1 MSEEVKWLII
11 TIVVALVIGL
21 GARSIVY
28 FIANP
33 LPDNYVEKY
42 VVELAGGGYLT
53 EEYTYVVG
61 ELGHHFLYRFWR
73 SPLYAAGEGTGAH
86 IELIS
91 VSCPAGSGPY
101 LRDNDGEIH
110 VLSQEVEDKYLRIW
124 LKEAYYNEAGCLFPK
139 GIEPG
144 KYVVTFKYRIYPT
157 MHCDQNYCFLE
168 LNLADKHIPYEHVTI
183 SIADSA
189 NLEAMEVLGDDAA
202 WRGEGGTIIV
212 DCWSPEDSALKLYL
226 LYKGAS
232 YGLRESVESAQREYA
247 SKASWEVHLRRTLKL
262 ATDIV
267 PLVVPLI
274 LIPAMYW
281 LWGRETE
288 SPVVPKYLY
297 FVPNRK
303 LKPWQVNLLFKG
315 SAGSLDMDAV
325 SATIVDLARRGYL
338 VVRGISDEDL
348 EITVNPKQDLVGLD
362 GYEKEVIELVNLL
375 SRERGA
381 WRPKET
387 KGLVKSMS
395 RTERR
400 RLYRVLKR
408 LLNYPARR
416 LTGKYV
422 SAPPVSVMGISI
434 ALFFL
439 SFFLPILVDFES
451 PLYYPWSISL
461 FVIPMAVA
469 AQLFV
474 VSLAPVQIFGRWKP
488 GRLKEKLE
496 WEAFRNTLK
505 DLAMIPKA
513 QPQDV
518 VVWKEWLAYGTAL
531 GVGDRVVAA
540 MRLRGIIVPEAEA
553 AVAVSSG
560 LYTAYSA
567 SAPSSSSS
575 AGGGGGGGGFGG
587 GGAGVR

>member
-1 MSEEVKWLII
+1 MSEEVKWLLI
-11 TIVVALVIGL
+11 TIVVALAIGL

-53 EEYTYVVG
+53 EEYTYIVG
-61 ELGHHFLYRFWR
+61 GPGHHFLYRFWR
-73 SPLYAAGEGTGAH
+73 SPLYIEGEGSGAH
-86 IELIS
+86 IELTSI
-91 VSCPAGSGPY
+91 SCPHGSVPY
-101 LRDNDGEIH
+101 LLDNDGIIH
-110 VLSQEVEDKYLRIW
+110 VLSQEAETEYLRVW
-124 LKEAYYNEAGCLFPK
+124 LEEAYYNEAGCLFPK

-144 KYVVTFKYRIYPT
+144 RYVVTFKYRIYPT
-157 MHCDQNYCFLE
+157 MRCDQNYCFLE

-183 SIADSA
+183 TVA
-189 NLEAMEVLGDDAA
+189 NPTSLEAIEVLGDDIA
-202 WRGEGGTIIV
+202 RKEEGSTVIV
-212 DCWSPEDSALKLYL
+212 TCWSPEDSALKLYL
-226 LYKGAS
+226 LYKGAP
-232 YGLRESVESAQREYA
+232 YGLVENVENARGEYTA
-247 SKASWEVHLRRTLKL
+247 KVSWESGVRRSLKL

-303 LKPWQVNLLFKG
+303 LRPWQVNLLFKG
-315 SAGSLDMDAV
+315 SAGTLDMDAV

-338 VVRGISDEDL
+338 VVRGTSDEDL
-348 EITVNPKQDLVGLD
+348 EIMVNPKRDLIGLD
-362 GYEKEVIELVNLL
+362 GYEKEVIVLVNLL
-375 SRERGA
+375 SRERGT
-381 WRPKET
+381 WRPRET

-408 LLNYPARR
+408 LLNYPVRR

-461 FVIPMAVA
+461 FAIPMAVA

-496 WEAFRNTLK
+496 WEAFKKTLR

-553 AVAVSSG
+553 TVAVSSG
-560 LYTAYSA
+560 LYAAYSA